1 MVPHL
6 RAQTGMKT
14 TVVMQV
20 QDILS
25 GNLRLHLRLS
35 EIQIAQIEVIVL
47 AEKVREKKGNNM
59 VDLFTSYYCFFF
71 YIVFRQIHN
80 TQNIHGSSGG
90 WYEQAAYIHE
100 QYRDHMWISE
110 QLWQRKRN
118 STPKA
123 VLVRLRKSRKDAI

>member
-47 AEKVREKKGNNM
+47 AEKVREGKGNNM

-71 YIVFRQIHN
+71 LHRF
-80 TQNIHGSSGG
+80 
-90 WYEQAAYIHE
+90 
-100 QYRDHMWISE
+100 
-110 QLWQRKRN
+110 
-118 STPKA
+118 
-123 VLVRLRKSRKDAI
+123 